1 MKKIFTLIS
10 GLILMSAL
18 TAKADTI
25 KVWVMDYEANEVAS
39 PFETELTKDADG
51 NYVIADF
58 FNSYTPVKFKFEKP
72 AVGKYSDMVFTGHL
86 DKSQTYPY
94 LLDDEDNYLVCA
106 AWNYDNVEDWTYI
119 YYPYVADGEYSY
131 IYGETSAD
139 SAWRI
144 LPTVFLS
151 ASKATKSIK

>member
-58 FNSYTPVKFKFEKP
+58 FNS
-72 AVGKYSDMVFTGHL
+72 
-86 DKSQTYPY
+86 
-94 LLDDEDNYLVCA
+94 
-106 AWNYDNVEDWTYI
+106 
-119 YYPYVADGEYSY
+119 
-131 IYGETSAD
+131 
-139 SAWRI
+139 
-144 LPTVFLS
+144 
-151 ASKATKSIK
+151 